1 MNNRDNMWEEVAKH
15 VISRMKDLGMS
26 QAELVRASALSDPL
40 VRGLMR
46 GTPRGNPKETNL
58 IKASMAL
65 GWSPDSIDRILV
77 GGEPVLSFA
86 VGRPDDDLRAQLDE
100 LRQEGRVTRAMIR
113 DLTERSAL
121 LLAAVEARIVLVER
135 NQRAGRGAS

>member
-1 MNNRDNMWEEVAKH
+1 MKGPQLLKRLRTQQNYSQLEVA
-15 VISRMKDLGMS
+15 
-26 QAELVRASALSDPL
+26 
-40 VRGLMR
+40 
-46 GTPRGNPKETNL
+46 N
-58 IKASMAL
+58 AL
-65 GWSPDSIDRILV
+65 GVTNGSVSQYETGRVTPKRAHAQKLDEFLNASGDLAAAF
-77 GGEPVLSFA
+77 GYLS
-86 VGRPDDDLRAQLDE
+86 RPDDDVRAQLDE